1 MVVTRDLGEEDRDIM
16 NGYKVAVLQDINS
29 WMVVMVAQQGEI
41 LNAKAMKN
49 LKIVKKVAFM

>member
-16 NGYKVAVLQDINS
+16 NGYRVAVLQDINS

>member
-16 NGYKVAVLQDINS
+16 NAYKVAVLQDINS

-49 LKIVKKVAFM
+49 FKIVRMVAFM

>member
-16 NGYKVAVLQDINS
+16 NGYEVAVLQDINS

>member
-1 MVVTRDLGEEDRDIM
+1 M